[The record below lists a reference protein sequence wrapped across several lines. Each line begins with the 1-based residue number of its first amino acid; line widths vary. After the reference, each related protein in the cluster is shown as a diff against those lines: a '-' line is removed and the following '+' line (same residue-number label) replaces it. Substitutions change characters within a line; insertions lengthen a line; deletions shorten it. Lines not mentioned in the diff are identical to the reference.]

1 MPSNAHKAPTAVRV
15 TKPSVFIGSSS
26 EARDV
31 LNRLVISM
39 SPYFEPRPWTT
50 IFTPGWTA
58 LDVLA
63 AELGDLHACLLV
75 FAKDDSREFRGDRV
89 EAARDNVVLE
99 YGFFVSQLGAQRVW
113 ILEEEGVGLPSDV
126 LGLTTFSFSRES
138 DAALRASIDICV
150 GEMCK
155 AWLGLPPPATSGSRV
170 IEDSGLGFANTLR
183 EESSRLTQTIDR
195 LHAYAEDDRPRIQ
208 GPLTFDSSRSAI
220 STYSEA
226 LERVQH
232 RFWAT
237 TFLSSGFWI
246 QADVG
251 IIEANARMLSRL
263 NSTGGQ
269 ARRLFLL
276 DQPPYMVAE
285 AHRQLRV
292 MHRQLEKSDEMDR
305 LNRQFENLKTNV
317 RRMIEEGFETRV
329 VFDENQLFRSV
340 SGMLSDP
347 TDNEL
352 TIYDDFRVD
361 VFEGGRPGVI
371 GRVMTYTPL
380 VQNYAGYL
388 RAAEQYFQDLWE
400 SAELLQSFIGQLQQA
415 ADSANVKIDYESN
428 WLAVYEFGLDTE
440 DQSLKTV
447 EIERVK
453 EVLRGRGRWGKIR
466 RYLDVGTCTG
476 RYPIQLREAV
486 VSDGEIIAIDEDYD
500 CFRFADASR
509 ERQCPKDHRI
519 KMTLGD
525 FGAAQLQFDGPF
537 DLITCMLG
545 TLSHFGWQRD
555 AAKPFADLL
564 QAALV
569 RMVSLLSD
577 DGLLILGT
585 WSGHAKRK
593 MSMLKIYRQMDRRRL
608 AQWTPGRDELN
619 ERLTQA
625 GLRVT
630 EESQPEVR
638 LDFTVCTRAG

>member
-1 MPSNAHKAPTAVRV
+1 MSSNVHKAPAAAQA
-15 TKPSVFIGSSS
+15 TKRSVFIGSSS

-31 LNRLVISM
+31 VNRLVISM
-39 SPYFEPRPWTT
+39 SPYFEPRPWMT
-50 IFTPGWTA
+50 IFAPGWTA

-63 AELGDLHACLLV
+63 AELGDLHACVLV
-75 FAKDDSREFRGDRV
+75 LAKDDSREFRGDRV

-126 LGLTTFSFSRES
+126 LGLTTLSFSRQSE
-138 DAALRASIDICV
+138 AALRASIDICV
-150 GEMCK
+150 DKMCN
-155 AWLGLPPPATSGSRV
+155 AWLRLPPPATSGNRV
-170 IEDSGLGFANTLR
+170 IEDSNLGFTNTLR
-183 EESSRLTQTIDR
+183 EESSRLSQAIEH
-195 LHAYAEDDRPRIQ
+195 LHAYAEDNRPRIP
-208 GPLTFDSSRSAI
+208 GPLIFDSSRSVI

-226 LERVQH
+226 LERVQC

-246 QADVG
+246 EADAG
-251 IIEANARMLSRL
+251 IIEANDRMLRRL
-263 NSTGGQ
+263 HGTGGQ

-285 AHRQLRV
+285 AHRQVRV
-292 MHRQLEKSDEMDR
+292 MQRQLEKSDEIDR

-317 RRMIEEGFETRV
+317 RRMIEDGFETRV
-329 VFDENQLFRSV
+329 VFDENQLFQRV
-340 SGMLSDP
+340 SGMLPDP

-380 VQNYAGYL
+380 VQNYAGHL

-400 SAELLQSFIGQLQQA
+400 SGEPLQSFVNQLQRA

-428 WLAVYEFGLDTE
+428 WLAVYEFGLDSE
-440 DQSLKTV
+440 DQTLKTV
-447 EIERVK
+447 EVERIK
-453 EVLRGRGRWGKIR
+453 EVLRGRGRWGEIR

-476 RYPIQLREAV
+476 RYPIQLRETV
-486 VSDGEIIAIDEDYD
+486 VSDGEIIAIEEDYD
-500 CFRFADASR
+500 CFRFAEASR
-509 ERQCPKDHRI
+509 QLHCPKDHRI

-537 DLITCMLG
+537 DLITCTLG
-545 TLSHFGWQRD
+545 TLSHFGWRRNST
-555 AAKPFADLL
+555 KPFTDSL

-569 RMVSLLSD
+569 RMASLLSD
-577 DGLLILGT
+577 DGLLMLGT

-608 AQWTPGRDELN
+608 AQWTPGIEELN
-619 ERLTQA
+619 ERLAQA
-625 GLRVT
+625 GLCVT
-630 EESQPEVR
+630 EQSQPEVR
-638 LDFTVCTRAG
+638 LDFTVCTRTG